1 MQNIKIIE
9 SNYPIDN
16 SHYNT
21 FQCKLPL
28 DFFTVVPVDDPVTSF
43 VEIMKGINTSKYFN
57 CHHRGNRGYDPNMM
71 LQVTLFAFIN
81 GQYELR
87 KMEELCRYDIRYMWL
102 ASDETPSFMAF
113 QRFISEKLSMSIED
127 IFYDVVKRIIELD
140 DVDISKLY
148 IDGTKIEANA
158 RKNSFVWKKAIL
170 GYQEKTFLKVTDLI
184 IRLNDDLNFKYDIK
198 SKYSADDIGM
208 IAEHLMKLMIR
219 QNIETVYGKGK
230 RRSLL
235 QKYYDEFLEIYI
247 KLMRY
252 EKSLNICGDRNSYSK
267 TDHDAT
273 MMNMKYDYYNQTG
286 VFKPGYNLQIGV
298 SDEYIMHMDIFSNP
312 TDTKTYIPFMKKY
325 KKRYG
330 CYPKWPI
337 GDAGYGSYDNLLFN
351 VINGMELG
359 LKYNYYAKKNTEEFK
374 KKIYNQMN
382 WEYDEKGFKVC
393 PQGHSFNI
401 EKEEKWNTAGE
412 YLQISRVF
420 ECGKCHDCKVK
431 EKCTKAKE
439 QRKIQ
444 INYALN
450 EMHDKVDE
458 NLGTEEGKEMKK
470 QRSIQSEGT
479 FGIIKQ
485 NMDYVRLK
493 RRGNINVKTELL
505 LIGIAYNIRK
515 YHNKKMKK
523 KEMSIS

>member
-1 MQNIKIIE
+1 
-9 SNYPIDN
+9 
-16 SHYNT
+16 
-21 FQCKLPL
+21 
-28 DFFTVVPVDDPVTSF
+28 
-43 VEIMKGINTSKYFN
+43 
-57 CHHRGNRGYDPNMM
+57 
-71 LQVTLFAFIN
+71 
-81 GQYELR
+81 
-87 KMEELCRYDIRYMWL
+87 
-102 ASDETPSFMAF
+102 
-113 QRFISEKLSMSIED
+113 
-127 IFYDVVKRIIELD
+127 
-140 DVDISKLY
+140 
-148 IDGTKIEANA
+148 
-158 RKNSFVWKKAIL
+158 
-170 GYQEKTFLKVTDLI
+170 
-184 IRLNDDLNFKYDIK
+184 
-198 SKYSADDIGM
+198 
-208 IAEHLMKLMIR
+208 
-219 QNIETVYGKGK
+219 
-230 RRSLL
+230 
-235 QKYYDEFLEIYI
+235 
-247 KLMRY
+247 MRY

-393 PQGHSFNI
+393 PQRHSFNI

-420 ECGKCHDCKVK
+420 ECGKCHD
-431 EKCTKAKE
+431 
-439 QRKIQ
+439 
-444 INYALN
+444 ALN
-450 EMHDKVDE
+450 EMQDKVDE

>member
-219 QNIETVYGKGK
+219 QNIEIVYGKGK

-393 PQGHSFNI
+393 PQRHSFNI

-420 ECGKCHDCKVK
+420 ECGKCHD
-431 EKCTKAKE
+431 
-439 QRKIQ
+439 
-444 INYALN
+444 ALN
-450 EMHDKVDE
+450 EMQDKVDE

-493 RRGNINVKTELL
+493 RKGNINVKTELL